1 MTTKTKAVEL
11 LTAKRIPEKDA
22 AAIIDFA
29 APQITGC
36 DWEGPAGGQNDLFFL
51 ILMQEYVKPLALQ
64 WTETN
69 RPEAWYKSVFTP

>member
-1 MTTKTKAVEL
+1 MTIKETAISL
-11 LTAKRIPEKDA
+11 LKAKRIPENDA
-22 AAIIDFA
+22 TAIIEFA

-36 DWEGPAGGQNDLFFL
+36 NWTTPAAGQNDLFFL

-69 RPEAWYKSVFTP
+69 RPEAWYKSMFTT